1 MDRRTFITAAAAS
14 AALGGLP
21 SLAHAQ
27 TIVPRLS
34 REHQALVDR
43 AVDYLEGLSTAKGR
57 FAQSNNKGQ
66 RSTGVLYLN
75 RPGKAR
81 FEYDAPA
88 MMVVVADGK
97 DVSVYDGRLK
107 TFDRYPLGATPLG
120 IFLARRIRLDRQVVI
135 SGFSRRPD
143 GFSITLKDARGG
155 SNDSLIMDFT
165 DGPMTLVG
173 WTVVDGAARTDV
185 RLTGLAPA
193 GSLDQALFTLAD
205 PRRAG

>member
-1 MDRRTFITAAAAS
+1 MDRRNFLIAGAVVG
-14 AALGGLP
+14 LLP
-21 SLAHAQ
+21 SLATAQ
-27 TIVPRLS
+27 TVVPRLS
-34 REHQALVDR
+34 KEHQALVDQ

-57 FAQSNNKGQ
+57 FTQSNNKGQ
-66 RSTGVLYLN
+66 RSSGVLYLN

-97 DVSVYDGRLK
+97 KVWVYDGRLK
-107 TFDRYPLGATPLG
+107 TFDDYPLNATPLG

-135 SGFSRRPD
+135 SAFARRAD

-165 DGPMTLVG
+165 ENPMTLAG
-173 WTVVDGAARTDV
+173 WTVVDGQSRTDV
-185 RLTGLAPA
+185 RLTGLAPT
-193 GSLDQALFTLAD
+193 GPLDQALFTLAD

>member
-1 MDRRTFITAAAAS
+1 MDRRTFIAGLAGG
-14 AALGGLP
+14 AALGALP
-21 SLAHAQ
+21 SLAEAQ

-34 REHQALVDR
+34 KQHQALVDS

-66 RSTGVLYLN
+66 RSAGVLYLN

-88 MMVVVADGK
+88 QMVVVADGK
-97 DVSVYDGRLK
+97 KVSVYDGRLK
-107 TFDRYPLGATPLG
+107 TFDSYPLNATPLG

-135 SGFSRRPD
+135 SAFSRRAD

-165 DGPMTLVG
+165 EAPMTLVG
-173 WTVVDGAARTDV
+173 WTVVDGGSRTEV
-185 RLTGLAPA
+185 RLTGLAAVP
-193 GSLDQALFTLAD
+193 SLDQALFTLAD
-205 PRRAG
+205 PRRRG